1 MFRREERLMKC
12 PQRETLLAD
21 PLDIKYSKIFYS
33 PSGWS
38 LTSLRPECSSLVLP
52 VWLIAL
58 SRDLETIFHC
68 LAQQKTF
75 WTNSKFCQAWTN
87 AVLVVLWSQL
97 ALIVWPLL
105 QKQRAAFTLEVEG
118 GESVTYSQTLLQQ
131 STRAWKC
138 SPCCTSHSTTH
149 TLPLLPSFMAAC
161 WPDFKTPDWVNLLP
175 VWSEGYLLTMQS
187 QHRIPLPP
195 VCRDCMMHTVRLMM
209 TNTDY

>member
-21 PLDIKYSKIFYS
+21 PLDVKYSKIFYS

-138 SPCCTSHSTTH
+138 WCWNMSAPHNPTYFFSLPAVHH
-149 TLPLLPSFMAAC
+149 TLPPTHFRSSHLS
-161 WPDFKTPDWVNLLP
+161 WQP
-175 VWSEGYLLTMQS
+175 VGLISKHLIG
-187 QHRIPLPP
+187 
-195 VCRDCMMHTVRLMM
+195 
-209 TNTDY
+209 